1 VFFWKYKS
9 TKFHDITRRLFF
21 FYCGGYRSDSYAGCV
36 DAALQDY
43 MGFPLIMHNCLAAK
57 SVNVRMIVHNQC
69 MADKYCS
76 VCTCEKFMKK
86 NCPSP
91 RKGKS
96 SNSEKLHWIRDAIE
110 RYREFIFL
118 DADLIV
124 MYPREFFYGMAARAL
139 W

>member
-1 VFFWKYKS
+1 MTLRGDYSSFTAADIEAIAMPVVLTLHYK
-9 TKFHDITRRLFF
+9 TTW
-21 FYCGGYRSDSYAGCV
+21 DS
-36 DAALQDY
+36 
-43 MGFPLIMHNCLAAK
+43 PLIMHNCLAAK
-57 SVNVRMIVHNQC
+57 SVNVRMIVHNQY

-96 SNSEKLHWIRDAIE
+96 SNCEKLHWIRDAIE